1 MNTFVKIFSSIEY
14 DQEELKMD
22 KIVKKRTKIE
32 CDIMESLDISS
43 DNKFMEILEA
53 MKNREINIDKI
64 FIQNKPHELSKEKVL
79 EDIKISSNH
88 IIQKVNS
95 YNNVNEAIVNQILSN
110 DYKEG
115 KRALIDLIFPPNKPS
130 MYAPSRKGTR
140 LYIMGLVIYSVNKR
154 PR

>member
-1 MNTFVKIFSSIEY
+1 MGKFRNELSVPLISIDDNRIIVLGEYTKEKSTYNDIVNTFVKIFSSIEY

-64 FIQNKPHELSKEKVL
+64 FIQNKRQEL
-79 EDIKISSNH
+79 
-88 IIQKVNS
+88 
-95 YNNVNEAIVNQILSN
+95 
-110 DYKEG
+110 
-115 KRALIDLIFPPNKPS
+115 
-130 MYAPSRKGTR
+130 
-140 LYIMGLVIYSVNKR
+140 
-154 PR
+154 